1 MFGKDVLVILWV
13 LGLDTEGVDGGKHF
27 AFFLGLKHF
36 MATITAFSYITEN
49 ISIWQGFYDMVN
61 IWKHWKYF
69 LNNNLHQNIVLK
81 YMHRRGMISP

>member
-36 MATITAFSYITEN
+36 MATITTFS
-49 ISIWQGFYDMVN
+49 
-61 IWKHWKYF
+61 
-69 LNNNLHQNIVLK
+69 
-81 YMHRRGMISP
+81 